1 MSVRY
6 VKVKVVTFSYCT
18 AGLNLLSIMSRI
30 RTSLGV
36 LSLGFGLFTAEA
48 LYSGNE
54 HFYKDWFLPTARIL
68 VRDGETAHNLSVY
81 LASHG
86 FIPHKPRNSFPHLKC
101 KVFGLEFDHPI
112 GLAAGFDKNGEAF
125 MGLLN
130 AGFSHIEVGT
140 VTPDPQPGNTR
151 PRIFRWT
158 KKEAVINRCGFNS
171 DGHDAVYERL
181 KDRPWEGRG
190 VIGVNLGCNKTSTDP
205 TADFVAGV
213 RKFGEVA
220 DYLVINVSSPNTPGL
235 RSLQTREKLRDLLSK
250 VLSARN
256 QLLKKTPILLKISP
270 DENDQSLKDIVEVA
284 LNSKTRIDGMII
296 SNTTLATYEEAVAC
310 GAAPIPGNNEQN
322 VVYGGL
328 SGRPLFEKSTDCLR
342 KVSALTK
349 GAIPLIGVGGIS
361 CGEDALS
368 KLNAGASLVQLY
380 TSFVYQGPPV
390 AHKVAREIN
399 KLKMTSLTPD

>member
-1 MSVRY
+1 M
-6 VKVKVVTFSYCT
+6 
-18 AGLNLLSIMSRI
+18 MSRI

-54 HFYKDWFLPTARIL
+54 HFYKDWFLPTARLL
-68 VRDGETAHNLSVY
+68 VRNGETAHNLSVY

-86 FIPHKPRNSFPHLKC
+86 FIPHKPRNAFPQLKC

-112 GLAAGFDKNGEAF
+112 GLAAGFDKNGKAF

-140 VTPDPQPGNTR
+140 VTPDPQPGNAR
-151 PRIFRWT
+151 PRIFRWNE
-158 KKEAVINRCGFNS
+158 KEAVINRCGFNS

-181 KDRPWEGRG
+181 KDRPWEGRLIA
-190 VIGVNLGCNKTSTDP
+190 V
-205 TADFVAGV
+205 
-213 RKFGEVA
+213 FGEVA

-270 DENDQSLKDIVEVA
+270 DENDQNLKDIVEIA
-284 LNSKTRIDGMII
+284 LDSKTRIDGMII

-349 GAIPLIGVGGIS
+349 GAIPLVGVGGIS

-399 KLKMTSLTPD
+399 KLKMASLTVD

>member
-1 MSVRY
+1 MS
-6 VKVKVVTFSYCT
+6 
-18 AGLNLLSIMSRI
+18 II

-140 VTPDPQPGNTR
+140 VTPDPQPGNAR

-205 TADFVAGV
+205 TADYVAGV
-213 RKFGEVA
+213 QKFGEVA

-235 RSLQTREKLRDLLSK
+235 RSLQTKEKLRDLLSK
-250 VLSARN
+250 V
-256 QLLKKTPILLKISP
+256 
-270 DENDQSLKDIVEVA
+270 SLAHTK
-284 LNSKTRIDGMII
+284 
-296 SNTTLATYEEAVAC
+296 
-310 GAAPIPGNNEQN
+310 
-322 VVYGGL
+322 YG
-328 SGRPLFEKSTDCLR
+328 DCY
-342 KVSALTK
+342 
-349 GAIPLIGVGGIS
+349 
-361 CGEDALS
+361 
-368 KLNAGASLVQLY
+368 LV
-380 TSFVYQGPPV
+380 
-390 AHKVAREIN
+390 
-399 KLKMTSLTPD
+399 